1 MPVSNKSMSRHPGN
15 HHIKSTSPSSTSWR
29 ERRDEIILIDD
40 VAADERDSDVV
51 DPNKLDALLARI
63 ETTKS
68 QLENADDAISQ
79 YRMRDLIVN
88 LTRSAELLQKIEE
101 A

>member
-1 MPVSNKSMSRHPGN
+1 MPLLNKATSHHHKN
-15 HHIKSTSPSSTSWR
+15 DHIKPISPSSTSWR
-29 ERRDEIILIDD
+29 ERRDEVIIIDD
-40 VAADERDSDVV
+40 AVADDRDRDIV
-51 DPNKLDALLARI
+51 DGDKLDALLVRI
-63 ETTKS
+63 ERTKS

-101 A
+101 S